1 MNWCFRLFFIDVSE
15 IRRYPSIKPEFVSS
29 SATIYEA
36 LGCLIVLSFGTSR
49 NPGFR
54 FIIMKS
60 LHSKQRDFGNWKKFS
75 QKKKQS
81 SKPKS
86 WNIMSIKQIDR
97 KFCLKNAT
105 TAEERGYVGKQ
116 FFQVLRPFQ
125 GHNFCGVQTLQV
137 QFSYIII
144 CHLYCRNKNDHETV
158 WNLYSRS

>member
-1 MNWCFRLFFIDVSE
+1 
-15 IRRYPSIKPEFVSS
+15 
-29 SATIYEA
+29 
-36 LGCLIVLSFGTSR
+36 
-49 NPGFR
+49 
-54 FIIMKS
+54 
-60 LHSKQRDFGNWKKFS
+60 
-75 QKKKQS
+75 
-81 SKPKS
+81 
-86 WNIMSIKQIDR
+86 MSIKQIDR

-144 CHLYCRNKNDHETV
+144 YHLYCRNKNDHETV